1 MTSMERKVQWK
12 LSQIA
17 KENKAMKKTVK
28 IMYQKIIIHREGW
41 KWDPVDEALVREKA
55 EERAKN

>member
-28 IMYQKIIIHREGW
+28 IMCQKIIIDREGW
-41 KWDPVDEALVREKA
+41 EWDPVDEVLVREKA
-55 EERAKN
+55 DERAKN